1 MNRTVIANYLEEYNT
16 YGAISA
22 SQDVDVSQ
30 YASLLDLNRT
40 VLSPC
45 ELTIE
50 ISIHS
55 LISYMICEKEFF
67 CLLRDA
73 ESLVNCI
80 IGIRKTNGLM
90 TFAHFVA
97 HNEGLRD
104 HVHRE
109 AIIIII
115 IIKNDYREANW
126 KNELNFSNWVFCIL
140 IFWQ

>member
-30 YASLLDLNRT
+30 YASLLDLNCT

-67 CLLRDA
+67 
-73 ESLVNCI
+73 
-80 IGIRKTNGLM
+80 
-90 TFAHFVA
+90 
-97 HNEGLRD
+97 
-104 HVHRE
+104 
-109 AIIIII
+109 
-115 IIKNDYREANW
+115 
-126 KNELNFSNWVFCIL
+126 VFYEMQNL
-140 IFWQ
+140 